1 MAETAPQPVAPPQ
14 FAPQRAASQA
24 VAVRPVAHPPATRA
38 GGTVAVRASRTAGHR
53 ETRHRQSVFHR
64 VGTTGKVA
72 SAAVIVV
79 AAVAVATYFVAP
91 GSSGAGGAAAF
102 EAFGNSKTLTALYAE
117 RQEIIAM
124 NTAAQTMSVT
134 RKVATVSPS
143 QVLAAEQASSDQTSS
158 QSSQSSTTVSE
169 PTGPTPD
176 PGSAESIGYSE
187 LSAFG
192 FSQSTQWGCLYDLWM
207 RESGWV
213 YDAENPSGAYGIPQ
227 ALPASKMASAG
238 SDYLTDPKTQIIWGL
253 GYIQSTYGTPCNAW
267 DFEEA
272 NGYY

>member
-1 MAETAPQPVAPPQ
+1 VAETAP
-14 FAPQRAASQA
+14 RA
-24 VAVRPVAHPPATRA
+24 VAVRPVARPPAVPP
-38 GGTVAVRASRTAGHR
+38 VARPPAIRERGAVETRASRMAGHR
-53 ETRHRQSVFHR
+53 ETRRKQSVFHR
-64 VGTTGKVA
+64 VGTTGRVA

-102 EAFGNSKTLTALYAE
+102 EAFSNSKTLTALYKE
-117 RQEIIAM
+117 RQTIIAM

-143 QVLAAEQASSDQTSS
+143 QVLASEQASSDQT
-158 QSSQSSTTVSE
+158 SSQSSTTVSE

-176 PGSAESIGYSE
+176 PGSAESIGYAE
-187 LSAFG
+187 LADFG
-192 FSQSTQWGCLYDLWM
+192 FSQSTQWGCLYNLWM

-213 YDAENPSGAYGIPQ
+213 YDAENASGAYGIPQ
-227 ALPASKMASAG
+227 SLPASKMASAG